1 MNDNFLP
8 TDGYN
13 LVRAD
18 HPRDVERR
26 GLVKRI
32 PVRATNIRYFEDAG
46 LSKLAQKMFVSVV
59 YRSLSQTNYES
70 N

>member
-1 MNDNFLP
+1 MNDNFLQI
-8 TDGYN
+8 DGHN

-18 HPRDVERR
+18 HPRDVKRR

-32 PVRATNIRYFEDAG
+32 PFRATNIRYFEDAG
-46 LSKLAQKMFVSVV
+46 LLKLAQKMFVSVV
-59 YRSLSQTNYES
+59 YRLLSQTNYES

>member
-1 MNDNFLP
+1 MNDNFLQ
-8 TDGYN
+8 TEGYN

-18 HPRDVERR
+18 HRRDIKRR